1 VPFVAQALSHGVP
14 SLLWLLFCRAGL
26 GYYGPMRTDGSKFY
40 DPLIELR
47 RKLGLTLSRCVRPDG
62 EPYLRVTM
70 SRRLNRDERARARFI
85 LRRWRRLLLLQLDVE
100 EGGNPR
106 TVHQLMAR
114 GVLHVQKGR
123 YMMVPD
129 TAPRKPAHG

>member
-1 VPFVAQALSHGVP
+1 
-14 SLLWLLFCRAGL
+14 
-26 GYYGPMRTDGSKFY
+26 MRTDGSKFY

-47 RKLGLTLSRCVRPDG
+47 TKLALTLSRCVRPDG
-62 EPYLRVTM
+62 EPFLRVTM

-123 YMMVPD
+123 YMMVPNS
-129 TAPRKPAHG
+129 

>member
-1 VPFVAQALSHGVP
+1 
-14 SLLWLLFCRAGL
+14 
-26 GYYGPMRTDGSKFY
+26 
-40 DPLIELR
+40 
-47 RKLGLTLSRCVRPDG
+47 
-62 EPYLRVTM
+62 M
-70 SRRLNRDERARARFI
+70 SRRLSRDERARARFI

-129 TAPRKPAHG
+129 AAPPKACARIAARYPALMPVGGGAVQTH

>member
-1 VPFVAQALSHGVP
+1 MPFVAQALSHGVP
-14 SLLWLLFCRAGL
+14 SLLWLLFRRAGL

-47 RKLGLTLSRCVRPDG
+47 RRLGLTLSRCVRPDG

-100 EGGNPR
+100 VVMLGIMRP
-106 TVHQLMAR
+106 
-114 GVLHVQKGR
+114 
-123 YMMVPD
+123 
-129 TAPRKPAHG
+129 